1 MFAPGIFL
9 HGFGPRYDLPAP
21 LFWYLFAAAGVV
33 VISFVLV
40 VAFAGDKVGSR
51 AVQYPRRPAPFLLR
65 LARSPLPRAIGGT
78 LGVLALLA
86 ILITGLFGSP
96 NAALNPAE
104 YLTWIYFWAGLV
116 ILSGLVG
123 NLWYLLNPWTAI
135 YDLVTRFVHLGP
147 VWKLPNV
154 GVWPAAAA
162 YFTFACLE
170 LTTGMANEPWVVAIM
185 ALVYS
190 ALTLAGMILFGRNE
204 WLEHCEAFTVLF
216 GIIGKFGPIEAE
228 RGPFN
233 EATANRPASARDGA
247 INAVYL
253 RPWGVGLLKPG
264 PSGWDRVFFVILMLS
279 TLAFD
284 GILATPA
291 WQDFNITLEPLWLPM
306 GPWGFFFVRTLGL
319 TLLTI
324 AFLLVFVAFIE
335 LVIFFGNRKVDFVTT
350 ATGFA
355 MTLAPIA
362 LVYNAAHNYSY
373 VMVQSQALIP
383 LLNDPLGRGWHLWP
397 AVANLTPSFAFAQA
411 STVWFAQ
418 VVLIVL
424 GHVIAVY
431 LAHLRAG
438 ERFRSAQRALLSQ
451 YPMLALMVIYT
462 MTSLLILAQQT
473 TKAG

>member
-1 MFAPGIFL
+1 MFPPGILL

-40 VAFAGDKVGSR
+40 VAFSGQQVGSR
-51 AVQYPRRPAPFLLR
+51 ALQYPRRSVPLLLR
-65 LARSPLPRAIGGT
+65 LARSPWPRAVGGT
-78 LGVLALLA
+78 IGVLALLTVFIA
-86 ILITGLFGSP
+86 GLFGSVRP
-96 NAALNPAE
+96 ELNPAE
-104 YLTWIYFWAGLV
+104 YFTWIYFWAGLV
-116 ILSGLVG
+116 IVSGLVG
-123 NLWYLLNPWTAI
+123 NLWYLLNPWAAI
-135 YDLVTRFVHLGP
+135 YDVTKRFVHTGP
-147 VWKLPNV
+147 VWKLPDV

-162 YFTFACLE
+162 YFSFACLE
-170 LTTGMANEPWVVAIM
+170 LTTGMANQPRVVAWT
-185 ALVYS
+185 ALAYTVV
-190 ALTLAGMILFGRNE
+190 TLAGMFLFGRDQ
-204 WLEHCEAFTVLF
+204 WLEHCEAFSVLF

-228 RGPFN
+228 RG
-233 EATANRPASARDGA
+233 EDGA
-247 INAVYL
+247 IAAVYV
-253 RPWGVGLLKPG
+253 RPWGVGLLQPG
-264 PSGWDRVFFVILMLS
+264 PVGWDRVFFVILMLS

-291 WQDFNITLEPLWLPM
+291 WQDFNVTLEPLWLPM

-319 TLLTI
+319 ILLTI

-335 LVIFFGNRKVDFVTT
+335 MVIYFGNRKVDFVTT

-355 MTLAPIA
+355 MTLVPIA
-362 LVYNAAHNYSY
+362 LVYNAAHNYTY
-373 VMVQSQALIP
+373 VLVQSQALIP
-383 LLNDPLGRGWHLWP
+383 LLNDPLAKGWHLWP
-397 AVANLTPSFAFAQA
+397 AVANVTPSFALAQA
-411 STVWFAQ
+411 STTWFAQ

-431 LAHLRAG
+431 LSHMRAG

-462 MTSLLILAQQT
+462 MTSLLILAQQS

>member
-1 MFAPGIFL
+1 MFAPIFL

-40 VAFAGDKVGSR
+40 VAFAGDQVGAK
-51 AVQYPRRPAPFLLR
+51 AVQYPRRPAPFLLP
-65 LARSPLPRAIGGT
+65 LARSPWPRAVGGT
-78 LGVLALLA
+78 IGFLGLLVVVVA
-86 ILITGLFGSP
+86 GLFGSTNP
-96 NAALNPAE
+96 ALNPAE

-116 ILSGLVG
+116 IVSGIVG
-123 NLWYLLNPWTAI
+123 NLWYLLNPWAAI
-135 YDLVTRFVHLGP
+135 YDLVTRFVHFRP

-162 YFTFACLE
+162 YFSFACLE
-170 LTTGMANEPWVVAIM
+170 LTTGMANQPRVVAWT
-185 ALVYS
+185 ALAYS
-190 ALTLAGMILFGRNE
+190 AITLAGMVLYGRDE
-204 WLEHCEAFTVLF
+204 WLGHFEAFTVLF

-228 RGPFN
+228 RG
-233 EATANRPASARDGA
+233 EDGA
-247 INAVYL
+247 ITAMYL

-284 GILATPA
+284 GVLATPA
-291 WQDFNITLEPLWLPM
+291 WQEFNVALEPLWLPM

-335 LVIFFGNRKVDFVTT
+335 LVIFFGNRKVDFVAT

-355 MTLAPIA
+355 MTLVPIA
-362 LVYNAAHNYSY
+362 LVYNAAHNYTY
-373 VMVQSQALIP
+373 VLVQSQALIP
-383 LLNDPLGRGWHLWP
+383 LLNDPLGKGWHLWP
-397 AVANLTPSFAFAQA
+397 AVANLTPSFALAQA
-411 STVWFAQ
+411 STTWFAQ

-438 ERFRSAQRALLSQ
+438 ERFRTAQRALLSQ

-462 MTSLLILAQQT
+462 MTSLLILAQQS
-473 TKAG
+473 TKVA